1 MQFVSFASAIALSLC
16 LAPEAS
22 AQGGGGRWRRPEEI
36 TNRTGAFF
44 VDATGPATEG
54 DKVADLGTIELAR
67 TAKSANQMVVLYLVD
82 SGDEQ
87 DTRDQFEGA
96 LFANDEL
103 GIELKFFHCAK
114 IDLAKEPALKTKYT
128 KLAPLFVVFDANG
141 KPAELSM
148 SGYKPSV
155 SGLTKL
161 LEKQATGTVKPSLAG
176 FAKTYGG
183 IIQDLEQVLS
193 KKKQAQQKQAKA
205 GSDQGKRAEA
215 DKDVKALEA
224 EEQKILGKEKDL
236 LGKVRLPER
245 DAKAQRLGAPRW
257 GGRGGAGGGAAG
269 GGAPGGGAPGAGGGA
284 GAGGGTGSGR
294 GAAPAGGTNGG

>member
-1 MQFVSFASAIALSLC
+1 MRSVSFASAVALCLC
-16 LAPEAS
+16 LAPEML

-44 VDATGPATEG
+44 TDIAGPTADG
-54 DKVADLGTIELAR
+54 DKVADLATLELAR

-82 SGDEQ
+82 GGDDQ
-87 DTRDQFEGA
+87 DTREQFEST

-114 IDLAKEPALKTKYT
+114 LDLAKEPALKTKYA
-128 KLAPLFVVFDANG
+128 KQAPLFVVFDASG
-141 KPAELSM
+141 KPVELSM

-193 KKKQAQQKQAKA
+193 KKKQALQKQAKA
-205 GSDQGKRAEA
+205 GGDQGKRAEA

-224 EEQKILGKEKDL
+224 EEQKILTKEKDL
-236 LGKVRLPER
+236 LSKVRLPER
-245 DAKAQRLGAPRW
+245 DAKAQRVGAPRW
-257 GGRGGAGGGAAG
+257 GGR